1 MQYPKPATA
10 PETAEEHSIY
20 PMNRQMRR
28 DRGLDTEETL
38 DTFIAQMDPGL
49 GNGNPEFDLQRQVQK
64 AVYQLWVDKGKPMA
78 GPPARPAPRVSETL
92 DERRRDRSDR
102 ETSGGNPAPSQK
114 GKETSMVPD
123 ESMVNWDGAKD
134 SGEDVERDMT
144 VFEDTPPDASLV
156 PEREEWNLPP
166 FNEPT
171 EPIQPAPLTALYTL
185 PTWDPS
191 LDPDYQLEAQWN
203 LEKWDDFR
211 FKVPSTDS
219 DRDSL
224 QQALEITRMDFWIRN
239 PYKGYPRVDH
249 RATDRGESYGSQ
261 HRRLQHAFCRIWRE
275 YDAEGGPAPELYRLP
290 AWIFGFEACFW
301 RPASW
306 GMDKRSEVY
315 HRGLSEMAA
324 EKYAKGLQGL
334 NYWNWKA
341 KLEEQDRAVMA
352 EAETPLGLFAGS
364 R

>member
-28 DRGLDTEETL
+28 DRGDGAEETL

-49 GNGNPEFDLQRQVQK
+49 GNGDPEFDLQHQVQK
-64 AVYQLWVDKGKPMA
+64 AAFQLWVDKGKPMA
-78 GPPARPAPRVSETL
+78 PPPAGEHS
-92 DERRRDRSDR
+92 RDPSDR
-102 ETSGGNPAPSQK
+102 ETSGGKPTSSQK
-114 GKETSMVPD
+114 GKETATDFD
-123 ESMVNWDGAKD
+123 ESMVNWDGARD
-134 SGEDVERDMT
+134 SEEDVERDLT
-144 VFEDTPPDASLV
+144 IFEDTLPDASLV

-166 FNEPT
+166 YNEPD
-171 EPIQPAPLTALYTL
+171 EPIQPAPLTVLYTL

-219 DRDSL
+219 GMDSL

-239 PYKGYPRVDH
+239 PYQGYPRVGH
-249 RATDRGESYGSQ
+249 RAVDRGESYGSQ
-261 HRRLQHAFCRIWRE
+261 HRRLQHAFCRLWRG

-290 AWIFGFEACFW
+290 AWIFGFEACYW

-315 HRGLSEMAA
+315 NRGLSEMAA
-324 EKYAKGLQGL
+324 EKNAKGLQGV
-334 NYWNWKA
+334 NYRNWKA